1 MRFDDHAGRREA
13 CASFRE
19 GDIEPG
25 HTSRLLEF
33 IRDNFAVG
41 PVPTLP
47 EIRLHTAGPRSG
59 LWRLAERDEAFGP
72 PYWAHVWGGGLA
84 LARYLL
90 DTPDIVDG
98 RRVLDMGAGSGVVGI
113 AAAKAGATDV
123 VAADIDP
130 YAMAAIELNAEA
142 NAVAIRPRLSDPTAG
157 PVPDV
162 DVVLVGDLYYE
173 PELAGRMTAFLD
185 RCLASNVGVLIGDP
199 RRDFLPHSRLH
210 LLADYPGP
218 EFSSVSRRERP
229 TNAVFSFGPP
239 GRPPR

>member
-1 MRFDDHAGRREA
+1 MD
-13 CASFRE
+13 
-19 GDIEPG
+19 
-25 HTSRLLEF
+25 
-33 IRDNFAVG
+33 

-59 LWRLAERDEAFGP
+59 LWRLAEKDEAFGA
-72 PYWAHVWGGGLA
+72 PYWAHTWGGGLA
-84 LARYLL
+84 LARHLL
-90 DTPDIVDG
+90 DNPDIVAG
-98 RRVLDMGAGSGVVGI
+98 RRVLDLGAGSGVVGI
-113 AAAKAGATDV
+113 AAAKAGATSV

-142 NAVAIRPRLSDPTAG
+142 NAVDIRPLLADPTSD

-173 PELAGRMTAFLD
+173 PDLAARVTAFLD
-185 RCLASNVGVLIGDP
+185 GCLASNACILVGDP
-199 RRDFLPHSRLH
+199 WRDFLPHSRLT
-210 LLADYPGP
+210 LLAEYPGP
-218 EFSSVSRRERP
+218 EFSAISRQDRP

>member
-1 MRFDDHAGRREA
+1 M
-13 CASFRE
+13 
-19 GDIEPG
+19 
-25 HTSRLLEF
+25 
-33 IRDNFAVG
+33 
-41 PVPTLP
+41 PTLP

-84 LARYLL
+84 LARHLL
-90 DTPDIVDG
+90 DTPDIVAG
-98 RRVLDMGAGSGVVGI
+98 RRVLDMGAGSGIVGI
-113 AAAKAGATDV
+113 AAAKAGATSV

-142 NAVAIRPRLSDPTAG
+142 NAVDVRPLLADPTSD

-173 PELAGRMTAFLD
+173 PDLAARVTAFLD
-185 RCLASNVGVLIGDP
+185 GCLASTACILVGDP
-199 RRDFLPHSRLH
+199 WRDFLPHSRLR
-210 LLADYPGP
+210 LLAEYPGP
-218 EFSSVSRRERP
+218 EFSAISRRERP

-239 GRPPR
+239 GRPPQERPRRAIPGSCRPSG

>member
-1 MRFDDHAGRREA
+1 MDPDQNG
-13 CASFRE
+13 
-19 GDIEPG
+19 
-25 HTSRLLEF
+25 RLLRF

-59 LWRLAERDEAFGP
+59 LWRLAKRDEAFGP
-72 PYWAHVWGGGLA
+72 PYWAHTWGGGLA

-90 DTPDIVDG
+90 DTPDIVAG

-113 AAAKAGATDV
+113 AAARAGARDV

-130 YAMAAIELNAEA
+130 YAMAAIELNAET
-142 NAVAIRPRLSDPTAG
+142 NAVDVLPLLADPTAG
-157 PVPDV
+157 PVPEV

-173 PELAGRMTAFLD
+173 PELAVRVTAFLD

-199 RRDFLPHSRLH
+199 WRDFLPRSRLR
-210 LLADYPGP
+210 LLAEYPGP
-218 EFSSVSRRERP
+218 DFSAIGRRERS
-229 TNAVFSFGPP
+229 TNAVFSFEPP
-239 GRPPR
+239 GRPPQ